1 MTIFGFNTD
10 VKHAETTYHVQSEA
24 RPSDLLVQTLV
35 FVKGQCVGKKTVSY
49 AHNVNEPNFSDE
61 AIHELLKSQH
71 RTVVESITAG
81 QMESALGV
89 AGDVQDIGGS
99 GLSLNWV
106 KAEPIGGE
114 ATITLH
120 FQVSDGGR
128 GVAGAEVVS
137 RVGIGADA
145 PVAARGITD
154 NSGNV
159 KMRIAITDELRR
171 EAAILVQAT
180 HGRKSA
186 TRKFRFKQPEQQ

>member
-71 RTVVESITAG
+71 RTVVESIAAG
-81 QMESALGV
+81 KMESALGV

-99 GLSLNWV
+99 GLSLNWI
-106 KAEPIGGE
+106 KAEPMGSE
-114 ATITLH
+114 PSITLQ
-120 FQVSDGGR
+120 FQVSDAGR

-137 RVGIGADA
+137 RVGSNADA
-145 PVAARGITD
+145 PIIARATTD

-159 KMRIAITDELRR
+159 EMRITITDELRR
-171 EAAILVQAT
+171 E
-180 HGRKSA
+180 SA
-186 TRKFRFKQPEQQ
+186 LTV

>member
-10 VKHAETTYHVQSEA
+10 VKHADTTYHVQSEA

-35 FVKGQCVGKKTVSY
+35 FVKGQCVGKRTVSY
-49 AHNVNEPNFSDE
+49 AQNATEPDFSDE

-81 QMESALGV
+81 KMESALGN
-89 AGDVQDIGGS
+89 ASEVQDIGGS
-99 GLSLNWV
+99 GLSLNWI
-106 KAEPIGGE
+106 KAEPIGKE
-114 ATITLH
+114 ASITLQ
-120 FQVSDGGR
+120 FQVSDAGR
-128 GVAGAEVVS
+128 GVAGAEVIARAGS
-137 RVGIGADA
+137 SADA

-159 KMRIAITDELRR
+159 AVRIAITDELRR
-171 EAAILVQAT
+171 ESAIIVQAT
-180 HGRKSA
+180 HERKSA